1 MRVGYIGLGHM
12 GLPMATNLLKAGYEL
27 VVYNRTASKA
37 DGLVADGAER
47 AESAAELA
55 AECEIVMACLLTPD
69 VCEEIFL
76 GEGGVVDAAAPGS
89 LIIDFSTNGPTTSR
103 RIHEAAKDRGIGY
116 LDAPV
121 SGGPSGAEA
130 ATLAVMVGGDAKDF
144 ERASHVFETLG
155 STIHHMG
162 PSGCG
167 SAAKSANQIIL
178 GATLAA
184 CCEAFVTTTKY
195 GINPTQLFEVLMGS
209 SSGGKVMDRNIGTM
223 ILNGDFEAQFSLNLL
238 TKDLALATDL
248 AKEMGVRMLVGSMAE
263 LTAREGQAG
272 GLGELDMVAMI
283 QTMEEAAGIKVRA

>member
-1 MRVGYIGLGHM
+1 M
-12 GLPMATNLLKAGYEL
+12 PMATNLLKAGYEL

-47 AESAAELA
+47 AESPATLA

-69 VCEEIFL
+69 VCEDIFL
-76 GEGGVVDAAAPGS
+76 GGRGVIDAAAPGS
-89 LIIDFSTNGPTTSR
+89 LVIDFSTNGPTTSR
-103 RIHEAAKDRGIGY
+103 RIYEAAKARDIDY

-130 ATLAVMVGGDAKDF
+130 ATLAIMVGGDAQDF
-144 ERASHVFETLG
+144 ERALSIFETLG

-195 GINPTQLFEVLMGS
+195 GINPAQLFEVLMGS
-209 SSGGKVMDRNIGTM
+209 SSGGKVMDRNIGKM
-223 ILNGDFEAQFSLNLL
+223 ILNGDFDAQFSLDLL

-263 LTAREGQAG
+263 LTAREGQAR

-283 QTMEEAAGIKVRA
+283 RTMEEVAGIQVRA